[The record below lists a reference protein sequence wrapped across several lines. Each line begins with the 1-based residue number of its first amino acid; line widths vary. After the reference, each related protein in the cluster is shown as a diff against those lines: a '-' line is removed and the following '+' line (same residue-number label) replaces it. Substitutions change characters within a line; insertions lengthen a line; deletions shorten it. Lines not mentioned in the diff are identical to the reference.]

1 MQRELARPPPDGHI
15 PARFSGVNYQETGKP
30 GWSHLWEATMALTF
44 EPERVVYDP
53 SEGLM
58 RFFAADGAAIV
69 GCAISK
75 AALAALGRRR
85 TGRSACDGDH
95 IPSASGTIQEITESK
110 YRGRRLE
117 DGGCVVVR
125 LADVTAQ
132 LPQHRSLAIAAS

>member
-1 MQRELARPPPDGHI
+1 
-15 PARFSGVNYQETGKP
+15 
-30 GWSHLWEATMALTF
+30 MALTF

-58 RFFAADGAAIV
+58 RFFAADGAVIV

-75 AALAALGRRR
+75 AALAALEDDALGGVHAMVITYRR
-85 TGRSACDGDH
+85 H
-95 IPSASGTIQEITESK
+95 WELIQEITESK
-110 YRGRRLE
+110 YCGRRLE

>member
-1 MQRELARPPPDGHI
+1 ML
-15 PARFSGVNYQETGKP
+15 ARFSGVNYQETEKP

-44 EPERVVYDP
+44 EPERMVYDP

-75 AALAALGRRR
+75 AALAALEDDALGGVHAMVITYRRHR
-85 TGRSACDGDH
+85 ELF
-95 IPSASGTIQEITESK
+95 QEITESK

>member
-1 MQRELARPPPDGHI
+1 
-15 PARFSGVNYQETGKP
+15 
-30 GWSHLWEATMALTF
+30 MALTF
-44 EPERVVYDP
+44 EPERVVYDH

-58 RFFAADGAAIV
+58 RFFAADGAAV
-69 GCAISK
+69 VRCAISK
-75 AALAALGRRR
+75 AALAALEDDALAGVHAMVITYRRHR
-85 TGRSACDGDH
+85 EL
-95 IPSASGTIQEITESK
+95 IQEITESK